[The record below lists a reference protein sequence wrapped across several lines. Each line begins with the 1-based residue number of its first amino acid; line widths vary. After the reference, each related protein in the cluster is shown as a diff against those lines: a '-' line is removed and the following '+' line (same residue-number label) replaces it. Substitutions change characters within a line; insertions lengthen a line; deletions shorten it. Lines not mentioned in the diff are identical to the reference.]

1 MPMTFDDIRDTMP
14 DRAAKDDASIEKALS
29 VLPARLLLLAE
40 PEELGVVAH
49 RFEARMKQAAK
60 GEEGSA

>member
-1 MPMTFDDIRDTMP
+1 MAITFDDIRATMP
-14 DRAAKDDASIEKALS
+14 ERAAKDDATLEKALS
-29 VLPARLLLLAE
+29 VLPARILLLAE

-60 GEEGSA
+60 GEDAAS